1 MSFPFG
7 TVLRIAVALGFVG
20 ATLVL
25 CAEPSESETTKAEAE
40 PRPTVAMA
48 RDRAKLMHNVF
59 LATLDSMHRHYFHAN
74 RSVLPARAM
83 EDVFE
88 EIEASD
94 TIKSRWIAVNTTAM
108 SVDHEPST
116 KFEKDAAA
124 AIAAGKEEFE
134 VIDNGIYRRVGAVR
148 LGNGCV
154 SCHTGFSINRPNTQR
169 YAGLVIS
176 MPVEVK

>member
-1 MSFPFG
+1 MNLPFG
-7 TVLRIAVALGFVG
+7 PVLRVAAALGLLG
-20 ATLVL
+20 ATLVW
-25 CAEPSESETTKAEAE
+25 CAEPSESVSKKTEDE
-40 PRPTVAMA
+40 PRPTVATA
-48 RDRAKLMHNVF
+48 RDRAKLMHNVY

-108 SVDHEPST
+108 SVDHEPNT

-124 AIAAGKEEFE
+124 AIAAGKGEFE
-134 VIDNGIYRRVGAVR
+134 LIEDGIYRRVGAVR
-148 LGNGCV
+148 LGDGCV

-169 YAGLVIS
+169 YAALVIS
-176 MPVEVK
+176 MPVEEK